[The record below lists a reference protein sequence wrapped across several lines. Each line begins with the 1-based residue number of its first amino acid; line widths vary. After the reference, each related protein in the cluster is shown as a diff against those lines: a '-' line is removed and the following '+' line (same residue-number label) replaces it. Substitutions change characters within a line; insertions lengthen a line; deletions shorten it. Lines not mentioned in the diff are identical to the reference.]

1 MKTREELTKA
11 VIERAKLFDA
21 DLVAIGGAERFRDTS
36 AARICPALKSVICIG
51 FRVLRGSRRGIE
63 EGTTFYQYSTT
74 GIETIE
80 EVLMPQTLLRVS
92 ALLEDAGYLAIPQ
105 KRHQTIH
112 PDRDGTHPEM
122 IHGDIYRGNTIE
134 TMLDFEQAA
143 VLCGLGELGKN
154 GTVLTKDFGPF
165 QRYAFILTTAELEET
180 PLASA
185 GLCDGCDKC
194 IHACPGHALD
204 TDGKR
209 SDWQCAVYY
218 NGANGSK
225 NPFMPPEA
233 FSDFDYDTKMKII
246 NGTIEFNE
254 EGAKEIMDNIY
265 FYPPAKHNY
274 RSSIC
279 GRACDRAC
287 YIHLEEKGVLTK
299 KFHKKFRENE
309 DWKLSTKQFETLER
323 EKDWEF
329 TK

>member
-11 VIERAKLFDA
+11 VIERAKAFDA
-21 DLVAIGGAERFRDTS
+21 DLVAIGGAERFRDTC
-36 AARICPALKSVICIG
+36 AAQICPGLKSVICIA

-112 PDRDGTHPEM
+112 PESDGTHPEM

-180 PLASA
+180 PLASNR
-185 GLCDGCDKC
+185 LCDGCDKC

-204 TDGKR
+204 ADGKR
-209 SDWQCAVYY
+209 NDWQCAVYY
-218 NGANGSK
+218 NGANRSK
-225 NPFMPPEA
+225 NPFMPENAYSNFPDREA
-233 FSDFDYDTKMKII
+233 
-246 NGTIEFNE
+246 
-254 EGAKEIMDNIY
+254 IMDGTARFTGPEDAGKVLDASL
-265 FYPPAKHNY
+265 FYPNIKHSY
-274 RSSIC
+274 ISSIC
-279 GRACDRAC
+279 GRACDTVC
-287 YIHLEEKGVLTK
+287 YIHLEQQGKLTRSFK
-299 KFHKKFRENE
+299 QNFRIRQE
-309 DWKLSTKQFETLER
+309 WKL
-323 EKDWEF
+323 KD
-329 TK
+329 

>member
-1 MKTREELTKA
+1 MKTKEALTKA

-21 DLVAIGGAERFRDTS
+21 DLVTIGGAERFRDTS
-36 AARICPALKSVICIG
+36 AARICPGLKSVICIA

-180 PLASA
+180 PLASV

-204 TDGKR
+204 ADGKR

-218 NGANGSK
+218 NGANRSK
-225 NPFMPPEA
+225 NPFMPA
-233 FSDFDYDTKMKII
+233 SAYA
-246 NGTIEFNE
+246 EFPDRQ
-254 EGAKEIMDNIY
+254 AIMDGTATFTGMEDAGKVLDASL
-265 FYPPAKHNY
+265 FYPRIKHSY
-274 RSSIC
+274 VASIC
-279 GRACDRAC
+279 GRACDTAC
-287 YIHLEEKGVLTK
+287 YIHLEEQGKLTRS
-299 KFHKKFRENE
+299 FHKNFRIRPE
-309 DWKLSTKQFETLER
+309 WKLE
-323 EKDWEF
+323 D
-329 TK
+329 

>member
-11 VIERAKLFDA
+11 VIERAKAFDA
-21 DLVAIGGAERFRDTS
+21 DLVAIGGAERFRDTC
-36 AARICPALKSVICIG
+36 AAKILPDVKSVICVA

-154 GTVLTKDFGPF
+154 GTVLTKVFGPF

-180 PLASA
+180 PSASNR
-185 GLCDGCDKC
+185 LCDGCDKC

-204 TDGKR
+204 KEGKR
-209 SDWQCAVYY
+209 NDWQCAVYY
-218 NGANGSK
+218 NGANRSK
-225 NPFMPPEA
+225 NPFMPENAYSNFPDREA
-233 FSDFDYDTKMKII
+233 
-246 NGTIEFNE
+246 
-254 EGAKEIMDNIY
+254 IMDGTARFTGPEDAGKVLDASL
-265 FYPPAKHNY
+265 FYPNIKHSY
-274 RSSIC
+274 ISSIC
-279 GRACDRAC
+279 GRACDTAC
-287 YIHLEEKGVLTK
+287 YIHLEQQGKLTRSFK
-299 KFHKKFRENE
+299 QNFRIRPE
-309 DWKLSTKQFETLER
+309 WKL
-323 EKDWEF
+323 KD
-329 TK
+329 

>member
-1 MKTREELTKA
+1 MKTREALTKA
-11 VIERAKLFDA
+11 VIERAKAFDA
-21 DLVAIGGAERFRDTS
+21 DLVAIGGAERFRDTC
-36 AARICPALKSVICIG
+36 AAKILPGVKSVICVA

-154 GTVLTKDFGPF
+154 GTVLTKVFGPF

-180 PLASA
+180 SLASNR
-185 GLCDGCDKC
+185 LCDGCDKC

-204 TDGKR
+204 KEGKR
-209 SDWQCAVYY
+209 NDWQCAVYY
-218 NGANGSK
+218 NGANRSK
-225 NPFMPPEA
+225 NPFMPENAYPERA
-233 FSDFDYDTKMKII
+233 DRQAIMDGSAVFSDPAEAIAVLDETL
-246 NGTIEFNE
+246 
-254 EGAKEIMDNIY
+254 
-265 FYPPAKHNY
+265 FYPPVKHSY
-274 RSSIC
+274 VSSIC

-287 YIHLEEKGVLTK
+287 YIHLEEQGKLTRVFK
-299 KFHKKFRENE
+299 RNFRIRPE
-309 DWKLSTKQFETLER
+309 WKL
-323 EKDWEF
+323 DD
-329 TK
+329 